1 MSREQVEKI
10 ADAVLYEGY
19 MLYPYRA
26 SALKNRQ
33 RWAFGTLYPPGY
45 AEVARG
51 TESSTMHSECL
62 LHGGPETGVAVTLRF
77 LQLNPHGEATP
88 RTAAVEAG
96 PNARIQHA
104 CEYKQTDDSNP
115 VHGEIECLMREI
127 TPGVCQLTVDVRNL
141 SDLAG
146 DAADRD
152 RALLA
157 SLMSAHLILSVSGGE
172 FASLLDP
179 PPELAEAARA
189 CRNLGCFPVLVGEA
203 GDSSTMLCSPI
214 LLYDYPQVAPESAGD
229 FFDSTE
235 MDEMLTLRV
244 LTLTD
249 EEKAQLRGGDDRVR
263 QMLERT
269 EATAREQL
277 QRTHG
282 AIRSLRPAEE
292 T

>member
-1 MSREQVEKI
+1 
-10 ADAVLYEGY
+10 
-19 MLYPYRA
+19 
-26 SALKNRQ
+26 
-33 RWAFGTLYPPGY
+33 
-45 AEVARG
+45 
-51 TESSTMHSECL
+51 
-62 LHGGPETGVAVTLRF
+62 
-77 LQLNPHGEATP
+77 
-88 RTAAVEAG
+88 
-96 PNARIQHA
+96 
-104 CEYKQTDDSNP
+104 
-115 VHGEIECLMREI
+115 MR
-127 TPGVCQLTVDVRNL
+127 
-141 SDLAG
+141 
-146 DAADRD
+146 
-152 RALLA
+152 
-157 SLMSAHLILSVSGGE
+157 
-172 FASLLDP
+172 
-179 PPELAEAARA
+179 
-189 CRNLGCFPVLVGEA
+189 VGEA
-203 GDSSTMLCSPI
+203 DERTAMLCSPI